1 MFGNIGKA
9 LVLEIKTSGPL
20 FSVFDLLMSC
30 TEQGRSSVA
39 DGDARG
45 QGIGNDSKQG
55 HEQEQMPG
63 EWPNDEA
70 DPHEGTKRTSTT
82 HLTPDYTAGSATSS
96 RHSCSPSRP
105 SSRLSQHSQI
115 FPTISEQDFIRRN
128 TASWFERGKMF
139 EISRSNGNTGMAGS
153 SMIVIGRKHSSIVC
167 LPLYK
172 HPGIKGHERS
182 FFKGRVSV
190 YAKGKQA
197 PAHLAASPC
206 EPLKIAL
213 EDGRELSDDVWISV
227 GEPQT
232 IHHQD
237 VEVALHGNMSV
248 DDFRKLR
255 GAYLMAQDSITDND
269 QKKRPNA
276 LVLHA
281 EILWA
286 YISRGGEWLGQR
298 VKIVARTEG

>member
-1 MFGNIGKA
+1 MFGNI
-9 LVLEIKTSGPL
+9 
-20 FSVFDLLMSC
+20 
-30 TEQGRSSVA
+30 EQRRSSVA
-39 DGDARG
+39 DDDVRG
-45 QGIGNDSKQG
+45 RGIGNASEQG

-63 EWPNDEA
+63 EWPHDEA
-70 DPHEGTKRTSTT
+70 YSHEGTKRTSTT
-82 HLTPDYTAGSATSS
+82 HLTPEYTAGSSTNPKHS
-96 RHSCSPSRP
+96 RSPSLA

-115 FPTISEQDFIRRN
+115 FPSIPEQNFIRRN

-139 EISRSNGNTGMAGS
+139 EISRSNESTGMAGS
-153 SMIVIGRKHSSIVC
+153 SMIVVGRKHSSIVC
-167 LPLYK
+167 LPLYR
-172 HPGIKGHERS
+172 HPGIKGTERS
-182 FFKGRVSV
+182 FFKARVSL

-197 PAHLAASPC
+197 PSHLAASPC

-213 EDGRELSDDVWISV
+213 EDGRELSDDVYISV

-232 IHHQD
+232 IHHRD
-237 VEVALHGNMSV
+237 VEVALHANMSV

-255 GAYLMAQDSITDND
+255 GAYLIAQDSITDND

-286 YISRGGEWLGQR
+286 YITRGGEWLGHR
-298 VKIVARTEG
+298 VRVMGRTEG